1 LGQTPLPENVL
12 YFGDNLDVLRRYI
25 KDETVDLVY
34 LDPPFNSNQDYNV
47 LFAEKDGRDS
57 AAQIKAFTDTWRWDE
72 GAARAY
78 EETVEKSDG
87 AARALRA
94 LRDLLGTNDLLAYL
108 SMMAPRLV
116 ELRRALKSTGSI
128 YLHCDPT
135 ASHYLKLLMD
145 SVFGPQNFRTEVVWK
160 RQSAHNDAR
169 QGRKQ
174 HGRIHDVLLFYTVSE
189 AWTWNPIYTPHDQKH
204 VESTFN
210 WVEGPNGKTRQLAK
224 GEQAPDGWRRFSLGD
239 LTGPGGEARGSPV
252 YELMGVTRAWRFSKD
267 KMDEL
272 VSQGRIVQASPG
284 NVPRQ
289 KRYLDESPGVV
300 VQDIWADLKPIGAQA
315 AERLGY
321 PTQKPESLLERIV
334 ACSSNPGDIVLDP
347 FCGCG
352 TTIDAAQ
359 RLGRRWIGIDITH
372 LAITLIRSRLLYT
385 FGPEVPYTVIGEP
398 VDIEGAQAL
407 ALQDRFQFQWWAL
420 GKVGARPT
428 PSEQKRGADQG
439 VDGRMFFHEKEG
451 APTKNIVFSVKSGG
465 VSARDVRDLRGVLE
479 REKAQIGALLT
490 LEEPTGPMREE
501 AASAGFYTPEYRIDQ
516 DERYPRIQILTIA
529 DLLGGRTVLAPRF
542 RNVTFR
548 PAPVA
553 EVPKFKPKGRTR
565 KLTETMPDLSPQTKG
580 PEGSEDDA

>member
-1 LGQTPLPENVL
+1 MGRTTEISCKTLDQTPLPENFL
-12 YFGDNLDVLRRYI
+12 YFGDNLDVLRRYL
-25 KDETVDLVY
+25 KDESVDLVY

-57 AAQIKAFTDTWRWDE
+57 AAQINAFTDTWRWDE

-78 EETVEKSDG
+78 EETVEMSDG

-94 LRDLLGTNDLLAYL
+94 LRDLLGANDLLAYL

-116 ELRRALKSTGSI
+116 ELRRVLKSTGSI

-169 QGRKQ
+169 QGRRQ
-174 HGRIHDVLLFYTVSE
+174 HGRIHDVLLFYTVSGT
-189 AWTWNPIYTPHDQKH
+189 WTWNPIYTPHDEKH
-204 VESTFN
+204 VDSTFN
-210 WVEGPNGKTRQLAK
+210 WVEGPNGETRQLAK
-224 GEQAPDGWRRFSLGD
+224 GEKAPEGWRRFSLGD

-252 YELMGVTRAWRFSKD
+252 YELMGVTRAWRFSKE

-300 VQDIWADLKPIGAQA
+300 VQDIWTDLKPIGAQA

-321 PTQKPESLLERIV
+321 PTQKPESLLERII
-334 ACSSNPGDIVLDP
+334 ASSSNPGDIVLDP

-359 RLGRRWIGIDITH
+359 RLGRNWIGIDITH

-385 FGPEVPYTVIGEP
+385 FGPEVPYTVVGEP
-398 VDIEGAQAL
+398 VDLEGARAL

-439 VDGRMFFHEKEG
+439 IDGRMFFHEKEG
-451 APTKNIVFSVKSGG
+451 APTKTIVFSVKSGG
-465 VSARDVRDLRGVLE
+465 VSARDVRDLRGVVE

-516 DERYPRIQILTIA
+516 EERYPRIQILTIA

-548 PAPVA
+548 QAPAAPAPA
-553 EVPKFKPKGRTR
+553 PTSKGRTK
-565 KLTETMPDLSPQTKG
+565 KL
-580 PEGSEDDA
+580 SESME